1 MKDYEQMTKAVF
13 ERIEEQEQEQKK
25 KNAKLRIAGMTSI
38 IAVPMLA
45 LVIGGILFISSRTGI
60 EKAQEGEK
68 AAAAQDGS
76 SNAIGIPDS
85 DSSIGIGV
93 LNDNSQK
100 VSRPAITQKVMTDSS
115 TASTQITADSSAPEK
130 SGGNYGT
137 VNIAAIP
144 KNNRK
149 KIVGEKITEEEA
161 RDYFTKNAA
170 SLQSSLIASGVEIA
184 EIRYETAEY
193 DFTDPVLCAKGSLL
207 FKKGYCHISYDGNV
221 DESQPGLTIKQ
232 NIMDFQ
238 VFNAGNLVA
247 IVTLVKENGLIYST
261 PAFGAPWFRDFNNF
275 TQKYQGKKLLY
286 IYAGAMEYVI
296 TPDNNV
302 VNAQSL
308 TDNNL
313 SQNIVKDSGLE
324 SMKDPYSWFY
334 DEQCTMKV

>member
-76 SNAIGIPDS
+76 SNALGIPDS
-85 DSSIGIGV
+85 DSSTGIGI
-93 LNDNSQK
+93 LNDSSQK
-100 VSRPAITQKVMTDSS
+100 VSQPAFTQKVMTDSS
-115 TASTQITADSSAPEK
+115 TASTQLLPYRSERTGIQ
-130 SGGNYGT
+130 YGT
-137 VNIAAIP
+137 TNIAAIP

-232 NIMDFQ
+232 NFMDFQ

-296 TPDNNV
+296 MPDNKV

-308 TDNNL
+308 TDGNL